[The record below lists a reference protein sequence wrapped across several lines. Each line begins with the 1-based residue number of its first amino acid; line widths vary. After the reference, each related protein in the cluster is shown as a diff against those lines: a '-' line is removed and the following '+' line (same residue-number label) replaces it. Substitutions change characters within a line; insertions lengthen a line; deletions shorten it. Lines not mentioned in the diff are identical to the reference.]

1 MRTGMGAS
9 ARGWRAVAPP
19 LLFFAGFMAAWQLA
33 VTMLDIPPFLLP
45 GPLAIL
51 AAAAGNGPA
60 LLSATAVTAS
70 GALAGFALSQ
80 VVGLLIACAFA
91 EWELARRAGYPYA
104 IFLQTV
110 PIVAIAPLIIIW
122 FGPGFPSVVVVSFI
136 ISLFPVITNGTTG
149 LTRIDP
155 DLRDLFLLNNATR
168 LQLLLKLKLPH
179 AVPYLVAGARISSG
193 LAVIGA
199 IVGEFFA
206 GFGSSRFGLGYLV
219 VLTSGQL
226 KTDYLFAAILASTLL
241 GLAIFWLTGRLGD
254 MLLARWGGQER

>member
-1 MRTGMGAS
+1 MRVAP
-9 ARGWRAVAPP
+9 RGLRAALPP
-19 LLFFAGFMAAWQLA
+19 LLFFLVFAAAWQLA
-33 VTMLDIPPFLLP
+33 IVLLEIPPFLLP
-45 GPLAIL
+45 GPLAIGI
-51 AAAAGNGPA
+51 AALENGPA
-60 LLSATAVTAS
+60 LLSATGVTAA
-70 GALAGFALSQ
+70 GALAGFTLSQ
-80 VVGLLIACAFA
+80 LVGLLVAFAFA
-91 EWELARRAGYPYA
+91 EWELVRRAGYPYA

-155 DLRDLFLLNNATR
+155 DLRELFALNNATR

-206 GFGSSRFGLGYLV
+206 GFGSTRFGLGYLV

-226 KTDYLFAAILASTLL
+226 KTAYLFAAILASTLL
-241 GLAIFWLTGRLGD
+241 GLAIFWLTGRAGD
-254 MLLARWGGQER
+254 ALLARWGGEER

>member
-1 MRTGMGAS
+1 MTS
-9 ARGWRAVAPP
+9 PPRGWRAALPP
-19 LLFFAGFMAAWQLA
+19 LLFFLLFAAAWQLA
-33 VTMLDIPPFLLP
+33 VVLLDIPPFLLP
-45 GPLAIL
+45 APLAIL
-51 AAAAGNGPA
+51 AVAVENGPA
-60 LLSATAVTAS
+60 LLQATAITAG

-80 VVGLLIACAFA
+80 CAGLLIACAFA
-91 EWELARRAGYPYA
+91 ESELVRRVGFPYA

-155 DLRDLFLLNNATR
+155 ALRDLFALNNATR
-168 LQLLLKLKLPH
+168 LQLLTRLKLPH

-226 KTDYLFAAILASTLL
+226 KTAYLFAAILASTLL
-241 GLAIFWLTGRLGD
+241 GLAIFWLTGRIGD
-254 MLLARWGGQER
+254 ALLARWGVTER

>member
-1 MRTGMGAS
+1 MKPAPRGA
-9 ARGWRAVAPP
+9 ALPP
-19 LLFFAGFMAAWQLA
+19 LLFFLVFAAAWQLA
-33 VTMLDIPPFLLP
+33 VVLLDIPPFLLP
-45 GPLAIL
+45 GPLAIG
-51 AAAAGNGPA
+51 AAALENGPA
-60 LLSATAVTAS
+60 LLSATAVTAA
-70 GALAGFALSQ
+70 GALAGFTLSQ
-80 VVGLLIACAFA
+80 LAGLLVAFAFA
-91 EWELARRAGYPYA
+91 EWELVRRAGYPYA

-136 ISLFPVITNGTTG
+136 ISLFPVITNGTAG

-155 DLRDLFLLNNATR
+155 ELRQLFALNNATR

-226 KTDYLFAAILASTLL
+226 KTAYLFAAILASTFL
-241 GLAIFWLTGRLGD
+241 GLAIFWMTGRAGD
-254 MLLARWGGQER
+254 ALLARWGVEER